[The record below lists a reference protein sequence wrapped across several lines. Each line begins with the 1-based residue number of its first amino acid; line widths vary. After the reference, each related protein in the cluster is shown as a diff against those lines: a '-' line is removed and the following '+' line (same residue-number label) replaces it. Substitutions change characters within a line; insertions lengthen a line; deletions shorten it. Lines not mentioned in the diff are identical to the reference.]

1 MGRRLD
7 KVSVAALVSPSPS
20 GGLKGGRFEVRHLC
34 LRQSGFV
41 AVLQKAFVSTSAPAK
56 GFTSLGDD
64 IQRPGDPQP
73 GPSACRPIGP
83 DLIGRDR
90 QGGRCP

>member
-7 KVSVAALVSPSPS
+7 KVSVAALVSPTPS

-41 AVLQKAFVSTSAPAK
+41 AVLQRVCEHLRSGN
-56 GFTSLGDD
+56 GFHLFGRRHG
-64 IQRPGDPQP
+64 QRPGDPQARTVSLP
-73 GPSACRPIGP
+73 AYRP
-83 DLIGRDR
+83 
-90 QGGRCP
+90 